1 MGLFSFFGGGKKE
14 TAVAEKPA
22 LTARV
27 LDAVA
32 VMPAELPPPPVVLA
46 APGSV
51 QVKLR
56 LKLAA
61 SLRAGQHAKAY
72 EAAKGLADIQAKA
85 GRRMAARVWREQAER
100 ILERD
105 GGQRAA

>member
-1 MGLFSFFGGGKKE
+1 MGLFSFLGGGKKKA
-14 TAVAEKPA
+14 AVAGKP
-22 LTARV
+22 TSMARE

-32 VMPAELPPPPVVLA
+32 AMPAELAAAPVVFA

-61 SLRAGQHAKAY
+61 SLRTGQHAKAY